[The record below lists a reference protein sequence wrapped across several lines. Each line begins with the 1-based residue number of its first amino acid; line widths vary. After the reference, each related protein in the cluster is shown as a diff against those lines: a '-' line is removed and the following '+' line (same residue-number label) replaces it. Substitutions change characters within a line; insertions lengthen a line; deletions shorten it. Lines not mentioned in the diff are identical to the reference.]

1 LPGVRGV
8 CDSDEGDNAGMAVER
23 ASGESGQRISTA
35 TATGRAALADGR
47 WSDARNAFEA
57 ALALGPDPEALDGLG
72 EVMWWLGEPRRSLEC
87 RQAAY
92 AEFRRTGDT
101 VAAIMAGLGVAVT
114 YESNFGNRAAAG
126 GWVARAERLLT
137 GDDDPLSGWV
147 WMTKAYVSSDPG
159 AAVRLCER
167 SLAAARRLGDID
179 LELCSL
185 SGIGEKLVMS
195 GEVEKGLSLV
205 DEAMAGTLGGECSRL
220 DTVAYVSC
228 DMLVAC
234 DLAAD
239 VERARQWCQV
249 ADAFIQRYGCPFLYA
264 RCRTIFGSVLV
275 ATGHW
280 DEGEQ
285 ELLRAIKMS
294 DGGGPAVAADAFA
307 RLADLRLRQGRLEE
321 ASALLRGREE
331 DVRACFAAATLRLA
345 QGDPA
350 GAVSLLRRRLTDIA
364 DGHVASGPLLAL
376 LVRARLAEGAI
387 DEAHETMGRLV
398 RLADRHRF
406 AHTAALA
413 AAATAHVST
422 AMGQL
427 TETVERLE
435 TALNLFTKLG
445 LPHDA
450 ARVRLDLARALA
462 AARPEAAVAE
472 AESALAAFVRFGAT
486 IDADAAAALL
496 RSLGV
501 TPRTGRR
508 SVGELTARERQI
520 VELVAQGLSNPEI
533 AARLHISRKTAAH
546 HVSNVL
552 AKLGARNRAEAV
564 ALASRQRA

>member
-1 LPGVRGV
+1 
-8 CDSDEGDNAGMAVER
+8 MAVER
-23 ASGESGQRISTA
+23 ASGEPGEGLSSV
-35 TATGRAALADGR
+35 TATGRAALAEGR
-47 WSDARNAFEA
+47 WTDARDAFEA
-57 ALALGPDPEALDGLG
+57 ALALGSDPVALDGLG
-72 EVMWWLGEPRRSLEC
+72 EVLWWLGEPRRSLEC

-92 AEFRRTGDT
+92 AQFRRTGNT
-101 VAAIMAGLGVAVT
+101 VAAIVAALGIAVT
-114 YESNFGNRAAAG
+114 YESNFGNRAAGG

-137 GDDDPLSGWV
+137 GDDDPLSGWL
-147 WMTKAYVSSDPG
+147 WMTKAYVTSDLNE
-159 AAVRLCER
+159 AIRLCER
-167 SLAAARRLGDID
+167 SLAAARRLGDLD

-185 SGIGEKLVMS
+185 SGLGEKLVMA
-195 GEVEKGLSLV
+195 GEVDKGLSLV
-205 DEAMAGTLGGECSRL
+205 DEAMAGTFGGECTRL
-220 DTVAYVSC
+220 DSVAFISC

-234 DLAAD
+234 DLAVD
-239 VERARQWCQV
+239 VERARQWCEV
-249 ADAFIQRYGCPFLYA
+249 ADSFIQKYGCPFLYA
-264 RCRTIFGSVLV
+264 RCRTLYGGVLV
-275 ATGHW
+275 ATGQW
-280 DEGEQ
+280 DEGER
-285 ELLRAIKMS
+285 ELLRAIEMS
-294 DGGGPAVAADAFA
+294 EGGGPAVAAEAFA

-321 ASALLRGREE
+321 ASALLHGREE
-331 DVRACFAAATLRLA
+331 EVRACFAAATLRLA

-350 GAVSLLRRRLTDIA
+350 AAVSLLRRRLTDLA
-364 DGHVASGPLLAL
+364 DGHVTSGPILAL

-387 DEAHETMGRLV
+387 DEAHDAMGRLV
-398 RLADRHRF
+398 RLADRHRY
-406 AHTAALA
+406 AYTAALA

-462 AARPEAAVAE
+462 ATRPEAAVAE
-472 AESALAAFVRFGAT
+472 AESALAVFVRFGAT

-501 TPRTGRR
+501 SPRTGRR
-508 SVGELTARERQI
+508 GVGELTARERQI

-546 HVSNVL
+546 HVSSVL

-564 ALASRQRA
+564 ALAKRQRA